1 MGQSLD
7 CWENEFLLPDCF
19 PQKYLLAAEIIVL
32 TLLTITHFEMY
43 LERGLGSLL
52 AAFPYK
58 VQAPVC
64 NPTRH
69 VKALLL
75 GHHVSDLMQHK
86 ARRVCL
92 VQRCQPLW
100 AEFSPYSSARRE
112 ELLSAALHYLHR
124 KPLCCFCEH
133 CKSKE
138 TEKQGG
144 AGGNRSH
151 GILGMHVPIVPV
163 QIASRFLFLLCLLH
177 WWQRLCTGVN
187 QHMASLVVSC
197 YTGIP

>member
-75 GHHVSDLMQHK
+75 GHHVFWLDAAQGEACAFGPAMPAPLSRVFSLLFSKKGRTALCSTALFTQK
-86 ARRVCL
+86 ATVLLLWTLQVKGDRETRGSRREQISWYPWHACAHSSSADCFSL
-92 VQRCQPLW
+92 S
-100 AEFSPYSSARRE
+100 FSPLPTPLVAKAVHWSQSA
-112 ELLSAALHYLHR
+112 
-124 KPLCCFCEH
+124 
-133 CKSKE
+133 
-138 TEKQGG
+138 
-144 AGGNRSH
+144 H
-151 GILGMHVPIVPV
+151 G
-163 QIASRFLFLLCLLH
+163 
-177 WWQRLCTGVN
+177 
-187 QHMASLVVSC
+187 
-197 YTGIP
+197 